1 MVFRLISYLRAVSWP
16 QVVLVGVLT
25 ALMLGTPIASLA
37 QQPVTAEQVN
47 AVAREL
53 WCPLCNSVRLDT
65 CELKACEQMREV
77 IAEKLAAGAN
87 ADEIRAYFIEQ
98 YGPQVLGEP
107 PRQGFNW
114 LAWVLPFA
122 AVILGAAWVFYI
134 LRRWTRRPRAAAAV
148 GPASHLSDLPAEQLS
163 RLQEELKKID

>member
-1 MVFRLISYLRAVSWP
+1 MNFRLLSHLRAISWP
-16 QVVLVGVLT
+16 QVVLVSVLT
-25 ALMLGTPIASLA
+25 ALMLGTPTASLA
-37 QQPVTAEQVN
+37 QQPVTTEQVN

-77 IAEKLAAGAN
+77 IAEKLAAGAST
-87 ADEIRAYFIEQ
+87 DEIRAYFIEQ

-122 AVILGAAWVFYI
+122 AVVLGAAWVFFI
-134 LRRWTRRPRAAAAV
+134 LRRWTRRPQVAPAAA
-148 GPASHLSDLPAEQLS
+148 PASHLSDLPAEQLS

>member
-1 MVFRLISYLRAVSWP
+1 MIFRLISRRALSWP
-16 QVVLVGVLT
+16 YIILAGVFM
-25 ALMLGTPIASLA
+25 ALALGMTPASLA

-77 IAEKLAAGAN
+77 IAEKLAAGAST
-87 ADEIRAYFIEQ
+87 DEIRAYFIEQ

-134 LRRWTRRPRAAAAV
+134 LRRWTRRLPVAPAAA
-148 GPASHLSDLPAEQLS
+148 PTSPLSDLPAEQLS

>member
-1 MVFRLISYLRAVSWP
+1 MILRMIGHLRTVSLPRIAVM
-16 QVVLVGVLT
+16 GI
-25 ALMLGTPIASLA
+25 LMLGLGLPASGLA

-77 IAEKLAAGAN
+77 IAEKLAAGAST
-87 ADEIRAYFIEQ
+87 DDIRAYFIEQ

-114 LAWVLPFA
+114 VAWVAPFA
-122 AVILGAAWVFYI
+122 AVILGAAWVFFT
-134 LRRWTRRPRAAAAV
+134 LRRWTRRPVPA
-148 GPASHLSDLPAEQLS
+148 PASATAAHLSDLPAEQLN